1 MKIVIVESE
10 QQTRETIEK
19 TVKTALPDAVLAG
32 NAENGRDGRNLIRA
46 EKPDGEKINTISPIC
61 EAAVEKDAA
70 EKASQISEKELQR
83 GHSAAISVSRGVLS
97 ETKSALVKHAFE
109 MAAES
114 FVSMEEHRYLSIMA
128 PMLAA
133 AVREFPEDAV
143 LTLVVPATHPV
154 TGDALIRAAGVSA
167 VGKTETRAELAAGFL
182 LCSDTLEID
191 CTPSKLIFDRYDVLS
206 PRVAEILFAKEG

>member
-1 MKIVIVESE
+1 MNMEKGMEAIIHRIESDVEGE
-10 QQTRETIEK
+10 
-19 TVKTALPDAVLAG
+19 LAVLDA
-32 NAENGRDGRNLIRA
+32 AF
-46 EKPDGEKINTISPIC
+46 EKELGEL
-61 EAAVEKDAA
+61 AAAHLASLRKVEEDAA

-167 VGKTETRAELAAGFL
+167 VGKTETRDDLAAGFL

>member
-1 MKIVIVESE
+1 MNMEKGMEAIIHRIESDVEGE
-10 QQTRETIEK
+10 
-19 TVKTALPDAVLAG
+19 LAVL
-32 NAENGRDGRNLIRA
+32 NAA
-46 EKPDGEKINTISPIC
+46 FEKELGEL
-61 EAAVEKDAA
+61 AAAHLVSLRKVEEDAA

-167 VGKTETRAELAAGFL
+167 VGKTETRDELAAGFL
-182 LCSDTLEID
+182 LCSDTFEID

-206 PRVAEILFAKEG
+206 PRVAEFLFAKEG

>member
-1 MKIVIVESE
+1 MNTEKGMEAIIHRIESDVEGE
-10 QQTRETIEK
+10 
-19 TVKTALPDAVLAG
+19 LAVL
-32 NAENGRDGRNLIRA
+32 NAA
-46 EKPDGEKINTISPIC
+46 FEKELGEL
-61 EAAVEKDAA
+61 AAAHLVSLRKVAKDAA

-167 VGKTETRAELAAGFL
+167 VGKTETRDELAAGFL

>member
-1 MKIVIVESE
+1 MEAIIHRIESDVEGE
-10 QQTRETIEK
+10 
-19 TVKTALPDAVLAG
+19 LAVLDA
-32 NAENGRDGRNLIRA
+32 AF
-46 EKPDGEKINTISPIC
+46 EKELGEL
-61 EAAVEKDAA
+61 AAAHLASLRKVEEDAA

-167 VGKTETRAELAAGFL
+167 VGKTETRDDLAAGFL

>member
-1 MKIVIVESE
+1 MEAIIHRIESDVEGE
-10 QQTRETIEK
+10 
-19 TVKTALPDAVLAG
+19 LAVL
-32 NAENGRDGRNLIRA
+32 NAA
-46 EKPDGEKINTISPIC
+46 FEKELGEL
-61 EAAVEKDAA
+61 AAAHLVSLRKVAKDAA

-167 VGKTETRAELAAGFL
+167 VGKTETRDELAAGFL

>member
-1 MKIVIVESE
+1 MEAIIHRIESDVEGE
-10 QQTRETIEK
+10 
-19 TVKTALPDAVLAG
+19 LAVL
-32 NAENGRDGRNLIRA
+32 NAA
-46 EKPDGEKINTISPIC
+46 FEKELGEL
-61 EAAVEKDAA
+61 AAAHLVSLRKVEEDAA

-167 VGKTETRAELAAGFL
+167 VGKTETRDELAAGFL
-182 LCSDTLEID
+182 LCSDTFEID

-206 PRVAEILFAKEG
+206 PRVAEFLFAKEG

>member
-1 MKIVIVESE
+1 MNMEKGMEAIIHRIESDVEGE
-10 QQTRETIEK
+10 
-19 TVKTALPDAVLAG
+19 LAVL
-32 NAENGRDGRNLIRA
+32 NAA
-46 EKPDGEKINTISPIC
+46 FEKELGEL
-61 EAAVEKDAA
+61 AAAHLVSLRKVEKDAA

-133 AVREFPEDAV
+133 AVREFPEDAD

-167 VGKTETRAELAAGFL
+167 VGKTETRDELVAGFL

>member
-1 MKIVIVESE
+1 MEAIIHRIESDVEGE
-10 QQTRETIEK
+10 
-19 TVKTALPDAVLAG
+19 LAVLDA
-32 NAENGRDGRNLIRA
+32 AF
-46 EKPDGEKINTISPIC
+46 EKELGEL
-61 EAAVEKDAA
+61 AAAHLASLRKVEEDAA

-167 VGKTETRAELAAGFL
+167 VGKTETRDELAAGFL